1 MGDVR
6 AALGF
11 LTVVGGGGG
20 RPGPGAVPLFPVVGV
35 LVGTVVGVAW
45 WGVDQWW
52 TAAIAAV
59 AAVIADLALTGFLHV
74 DGLVDAGDGLLP
86 PLSRERRLE
95 VMSDPH
101 AGAFGVVTVV
111 VVLLLRVAA
120 FASVAPAPVA
130 VVSIWAASRTVMAL
144 TVCRARHARADGGL
158 GAGFRGATPAAVLV
172 VAAPCVLVPAVLGG
186 VPAIAAAA
194 CTAAAA
200 VGVVA
205 FGRARLGGW
214 TGDVLGAA
222 GVVAETVGLVVLAA
236 RW

>member
-1 MGDVR
+1 M
-6 AALGF
+6 
-11 LTVVGGGGG
+11 VGR
-20 RPGPGAVPLFPVVGV
+20 RPG
-35 LVGTVVGVAW
+35 
-45 WGVDQWW
+45 W

-86 PLSRERRLE
+86 PLPRERRLE

-144 TVCRARHARADGGL
+144 TVCRAPMPVPT
-158 GAGFRGATPAAVLV
+158 GASVPGSGATPAAVLV

-194 CTAAAA
+194 
-200 VGVVA
+200 VHRRGS
-205 FGRARLGGW
+205 RGG
-214 TGDVLGAA
+214 G
-222 GVVAETVGLVVLAA
+222 GLRSGPSRGLD
-236 RW
+236 R